1 MSQRNQSLVF
11 PFSKREQLPGINQP
25 KLFRTSNE
33 IDYEGGGEGGKTI
46 TNSHTPTH
54 GEPNNNKLSAFA
66 K

>member
-11 PFSKREQLPGINQP
+11 PFSKREQLPGINHP

-33 IDYEGGGEGGKTI
+33 IDYNKIDTI

>member
-33 IDYEGGGEGGKTI
+33 IDYD
-46 TNSHTPTH
+46 PD
-54 GEPNNNKLSAFA
+54 
-66 K
+66 